1 MMFFLQRMD
10 FTEYLYARGEQL
22 GMLVELGE
30 NLGDIKIG
38 EIVDRVPINNFTN
51 GSRRILSL

>member
-1 MMFFLQRMD
+1 MMLFSQRMD

-30 NLGDIKIG
+30 DLGDIKIG
-38 EIVDRVPINNFTN
+38 EIVDRVP
-51 GSRRILSL
+51 